1 MYRNLILLK
10 TRPLC
15 CYQENL
21 KAGKSK
27 KGAGLRR
34 TSSTG
39 AGSRATHQQP
49 INRRN
54 SSQGVNSLSKMLEPA
69 IEIKSEPVDSSCSLE
84 PPQLR
89 VNVAAAAADSFANEA
104 AAASAAAVA
113 AGPRRKRKRTDTPE
127 PPPTS
132 SATTTLQGPTRGGRK
147 KVSE

>member
-1 MYRNLILLK
+1 M
-10 TRPLC
+10 
-15 CYQENL
+15 
-21 KAGKSK
+21 
-27 KGAGLRR
+27 RR

-54 SSQGVNSLSKMLEPA
+54 SSQGGVNSLSKMLEPA

-132 SATTTLQGPTRGGRK
+132 SATTTTTLQGPTRGGRK